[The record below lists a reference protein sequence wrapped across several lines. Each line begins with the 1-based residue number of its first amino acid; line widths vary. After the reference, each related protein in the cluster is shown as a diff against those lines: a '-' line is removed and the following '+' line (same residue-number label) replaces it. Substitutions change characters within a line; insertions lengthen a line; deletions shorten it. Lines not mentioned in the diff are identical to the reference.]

1 MLLSEL
7 VQTSTRVADTPARLE
22 KLRLLSDF
30 IRQLD
35 GASARIGVAY
45 LCGELPQGKLGVGA
59 AQLSRLRGSGV
70 AQLPTLELIE
80 TDAVL
85 DSVRHENGSG
95 SVERRGTLLGRLF
108 QRATQ
113 PEQEFLVHLLLGD
126 LRQGALEGVL
136 VDAVA
141 RAFEAPIAA
150 VRRAAMLEGD
160 LPRVAEALVREGT
173 GALHRFELQLFRPIQ
188 PMLADSATDVD
199 DVLGRLGQ
207 AAVEY
212 KMDGAR
218 VQVHKEDDRVEVY
231 SRSLNRV
238 TAAVPEIVEAV
249 AALPSRRLVLDG
261 EAIAFSRDARPLPF
275 QITMRRFGRRLDVP
289 RLRSTLPL
297 QVYFFDLLRMD
308 EQDLIDQPLAERWSA
323 LSSVAD
329 GAHLMPRLV
338 TAQAADA
345 DAFMRRALQAGHEG
359 VMAKSLVATYNAG
372 RRGQDWLKLKP
383 AHSLDLVILAAE
395 WGNGRRRGWLSN
407 LHLGARDPDDN
418 SFVMLGKTFKG
429 LTDAVLR
436 WQTEALLALEIGREG
451 NIVHV
456 RPELVAEVLFSDVQ
470 RSPQYPGG
478 VALRFARL
486 KAYRPDKRAEQADTI
501 ATVRSLLPSNAVA

>member
-1 MLLSEL
+1 
-7 VQTSTRVADTPARLE
+7 
-22 KLRLLSDF
+22 
-30 IRQLD
+30 
-35 GASARIGVAY
+35 
-45 LCGELPQGKLGVGA
+45 
-59 AQLSRLRGSGV
+59 
-70 AQLPTLELIE
+70 
-80 TDAVL
+80 
-85 DSVRHENGSG
+85 
-95 SVERRGTLLGRLF
+95 
-108 QRATQ
+108 
-113 PEQEFLVHLLLGD
+113 
-126 LRQGALEGVL
+126 
-136 VDAVA
+136 
-141 RAFEAPIAA
+141 
-150 VRRAAMLEGD
+150 
-160 LPRVAEALVREGT
+160 
-173 GALHRFELQLFRPIQ
+173 
-188 PMLADSATDVD
+188 
-199 DVLGRLGQ
+199 
-207 AAVEY
+207 
-212 KMDGAR
+212 
-218 VQVHKEDDRVEVY
+218 
-231 SRSLNRV
+231 
-238 TAAVPEIVEAV
+238 
-249 AALPSRRLVLDG
+249 
-261 EAIAFSRDARPLPF
+261 
-275 QITMRRFGRRLDVP
+275 MRRFGRRLDVP